1 MEERGISKTVS
12 MRFNQERGEAE
23 AVAATVADAVRLAV
37 TPAAEPVTSVP
48 APVGA

>member
-23 AVAATVADAVRLAV
+23 AVPATVADAVRMAAAPVAEPVAGVV
-37 TPAAEPVTSVP
+37 TPA
-48 APVGA
+48 GA